1 VKILAI
7 EGENIASLARF
18 RLDLRAEPLRS
29 AGLFAITGPTGSGK
43 SSLLDAMCLA
53 LFQRAPRLDSL
64 PGQEAKISGAFG
76 DLPQDNV
83 RNLLRRGTATG
94 WAACEFLG
102 RDGIAYRARWGYR
115 AAKQKGRSSQEEL
128 SLERLDDGQ
137 VLVSGNNRKGEFGER
152 VEDLLGLTYAQF
164 TRTVLLAQ
172 GRFAEFLRAPDG
184 ERARLLEKLTGTEI
198 YAEISLAVF
207 KRFREEEAG
216 VRDLESRMAGIERLD
231 APARDELG
239 ARLALLESRLV
250 PERAELELLTGIV
263 GQLHAHGEEVAS
275 LGVLAGRMA
284 ELQADEARLCP
295 ELDDARV
302 RRDAARAALEA
313 AQAPLREAEALEQAS
328 GLLVERQRSLEDD
341 LAVAEEAVANLERQ
355 QRSLAETRERAIR
368 ERDQDARWIETRERL
383 RPVAAAWGQV
393 RHLLEQAE
401 RLRGALAELQRERRE
416 LEVAVEGCDAPLAEL
431 ESAIARLREGLA
443 GLAPEE
449 IPGLLRET
457 RRGLDELAREGEHLR
472 LVEEIERVDADL
484 AEVAAGLEELEGR
497 IPSARAAVAT
507 AREFV
512 ESSRLAA
519 SGNVVHLRSTLR
531 DGEPCPVCG
540 ALEHALT
547 SAADGRLA
555 ELLARNESALR
566 AKELE
571 LATVE
576 RSVETLRER
585 RRGAMAQRDRLLER
599 RDALAFDPGPDASS
613 SRVAVPARLEE
624 IAASRAASEERLE
637 ALEAAQRDAALLA
650 GKTEEAGTLGA
661 LRSRHRATLDAG
673 TRRLAELED
682 EWRAAIDALDELF
695 ASPVWREK
703 WELDPVRYL
712 EGLER
717 QVGEWKAALERLEAR
732 DREIGET
739 KVREEAVA
747 TALVSARERSG
758 QARERADAGSRQ
770 IESTKAARAGFFGGR
785 GVSAVR
791 GELEAASFDAETAH
805 EQARGRAELV
815 ARETATTARET
826 ERLVDSKSARE
837 RRLREDVARIP
848 SDRGLVWSPEAT
860 AEVLPAWEAVRTER
874 VRELES
880 LVRDHAHVQER
891 LRADDEASR
900 RQDEASR
907 SLAERRLVLDRWAR
921 LSAEIGSSD
930 GKKFS
935 LVAQQF
941 TLERLL
947 GRAEQELARL
957 SPRYG
962 LRRLGDTMSFAVVD
976 REAWDELRP
985 VHTLSGGE
993 TFLVSLALALSLS
1006 SLSGSAVDVGTLF
1019 IDEGFGTLDGA
1030 TLRQV
1035 MDALSNLQAQGRQV
1049 GLITHVEELKE
1060 LIPVRVEVVRTG
1072 PGTSSIEVR

>member
-1 VKILAI
+1 MKILAI
-7 EGENIASLARF
+7 EGENIASLAGF

-29 AGLFAITGPTGSGK
+29 SGLFAITGPTGSGK

-102 RDGIAYRARWGYR
+102 RDGVAYRARWGYR
-115 AAKQKGRSSQEEL
+115 AGRKKNTASQEEL
-128 SLERLDDGQ
+128 SLERLGDGQ

-184 ERARLLEKLTGTEI
+184 ERARLLEKLTGTGI

-231 APARDELG
+231 AQARESLL
-239 ARLALLESRLV
+239 ARLAVLEGRLT
-250 PERAELELLTGIV
+250 PEREELEVLTRIVQLLR
-263 GQLHAHGEEVAS
+263 AHGDDVAMS
-275 LGVLAGRMA
+275 ETLATRMA
-284 ELQADEARLCP
+284 AVQAGETRARK
-295 ELDDARV
+295 ELDDARA
-302 RRDAARAALEA
+302 RRDEARAALEEA
-313 AQAPLREAEALEQAS
+313 RAPLREAEALEQAL
-328 GLLVERQRSLEDD
+328 GHLEERQRGLQDDVLASESASDRLALEERA
-341 LAVAEEAVANLERQ
+341 LASWRESA
-355 QRSLAETRERAIR
+355 TREQ
-368 ERDQDARWIETRERL
+368 ERDARWIEARERL

-393 RHLLEQAE
+393 RLLLEQAE
-401 RLRGALAELQRERRE
+401 RVRGAIADAGLRRRE
-416 LEVAVEGCDAPLAEL
+416 VEAALAGSDAPQE
-431 ESAIARLREGLA
+431 EFDVEIERLRAALE

-449 IPGLLRET
+449 IPVRLREART
-457 RRGLDELAREGEHLR
+457 TLADLVREGDRLRLDE
-472 LVEEIERVDADL
+472 EIGRIDAEL
-484 AEVAAGLEELEGR
+484 AEVGSRRSDLDGR
-497 IPSARAAVAT
+497 IPSLRAAVGT
-507 AREFV
+507 ARAFV
-512 ESSRLAA
+512 ESARLAA

-547 SAADGRLA
+547 SDADERLTA
-555 ELLARNESALR
+555 LVAGHEAALR
-566 AKELE
+566 ETESELSV
-571 LATVE
+571 AE
-576 RSVETLRER
+576 RALETLRER
-585 RRGAMAQRDRLLER
+585 GRGAVENRGKLVAR
-599 RDALAFDPGPDASS
+599 RDALETDGEAPVPREGAGI
-613 SRVAVPARLEE
+613 PARLEE
-624 IAASRAASEERLE
+624 IATLQRGSEALLDR
-637 ALEAAQRDAALLA
+637 LEAAQRDAALLA
-650 GKTEEAGTLGA
+650 RRIEDAGALRA
-661 LRSRHRATLDAG
+661 LRSRHQATLDAG
-673 TRRLAELED
+673 SRRLAELEA
-682 EWRAAIDALDELF
+682 ESLAAGSALDDLF
-695 ASPVWREK
+695 GSTVWREK
-703 WELDPVRYL
+703 WELEPARYL

-717 QVGEWKAALERLEAR
+717 QVGEWRTTLERVEGRARELGEA
-732 DREIGET
+732 
-739 KVREEAVA
+739 KVREEAVE
-747 TALVSARERSG
+747 SAHAEARARQSLAEERAAAGSG
-758 QARERADAGSRQ
+758 Q
-770 IESTKAARAGFFGGR
+770 ILSTRAARARFFGGR
-785 GVSAVR
+785 AVAEVR
-791 GELEAASFDAETAH
+791 GELEAASAAGEAAH
-805 EQARGRAELV
+805 EEARGRVETA
-815 ARETATTARET
+815 AREVATTAREV
-826 ERLVDSKSARE
+826 EGSARA
-837 RRLREDVARIP
+837 RLAREEHLRSDVARIP
-848 SDRGLVWSPEAT
+848 SERGLVWSPEAT
-860 AEVLPAWEAVRTER
+860 LEVLPAWEAVRTER

-880 LVRDHAHVQER
+880 LVRDQANVQER
-891 LRADDEASR
+891 LRSDDEASK
-900 RQDEASR
+900 RQDEALR
-907 SLAERRLVLDRWAR
+907 TLAERRQVLDRWAR

-930 GKKFS
+930 GRKFS

-947 GRAEQELARL
+947 RRAELELARL

-1006 SLSGSAVDVGTLF
+1006 SLSGSAVEVGTLF

-1072 PGTSSIEVR
+1072 PGTSTIEVR